1 MQTAWSGI
9 ESWSKIIICKIG
21 DKCKTHESKNA
32 KYENQ
37 NQNQQMNWNEKQK
50 AHKKWKKTKIR
61 QMFVLY
67 NVWNINIHKGWKS
80 FGHKKAAA
88 HNNNKDKIFNKN
100 KLGAERKSSAQI
112 EDQQNMAKLLWHG
125 G

>member
-1 MQTAWSGI
+1 MQNWWQMQN
-9 ESWSKIIICKIG
+9 SW
-21 DKCKTHESKNA
+21 
-32 KYENQ
+32 
-37 NQNQQMNWNEKQK
+37 KQK
-50 AHKKWKKTKIR
+50 CEIRKPKPKSANELKWKAKSAQKLKKKTKIR